1 MDNQSFSGKTSLLNS
16 VVAPLKFHNL
26 MGTPDFIYC
35 GCHNKS
41 PWPWWLKTIAIYLL
55 TALEA
60 GSLKWRCLQGHDH
73 SQGSKGEF
81 IPVSSSFWWLPA
93 SPSLQPQHSN
103 LHLHRHDD
111 SFSFCHIALCLA
123 LTIPLAVALKPIQI
137 IQDYLNLRSLIIS
150 TKIPFLSKVHILM
163 NSKDL
168 VWVSFGG
175 HFSVYYT

>member
-1 MDNQSFSGKTSLLNS
+1 MAQNNLCLLSHTFCRSEILSLHRWRSSGQALTT
-16 VVAPLKFHNL
+16 
-26 MGTPDFIYC
+26 M
-35 GCHNKS
+35 KS
-41 PWPWWLKTIAIYLL
+41 
-55 TALEA
+55 
-60 GSLKWRCLQGHDH
+60 RCLQGHDH

-93 SPSLQPQHSN
+93 SLSLQPQPSN
-103 LHLHRHDD
+103 LHLQRHND

-137 IQDYLNLRSLIIS
+137 IQDYLNLRSLIVS